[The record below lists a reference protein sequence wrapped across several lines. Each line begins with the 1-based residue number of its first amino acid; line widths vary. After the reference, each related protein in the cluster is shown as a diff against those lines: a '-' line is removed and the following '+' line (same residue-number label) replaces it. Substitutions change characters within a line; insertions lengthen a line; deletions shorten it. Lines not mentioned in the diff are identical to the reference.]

1 MVCFNND
8 LASRFISP
16 TSMPHHI
23 PTLLQQA
30 IVKHQQGFL
39 RQAEDLYV
47 QVLQIDAQQFDAL
60 HMIGLIAKQRGD
72 TQSALNFFAKAIQSN
87 PRDARVHCNLG
98 ATFQQIGNS
107 KQALACY
114 DLALAIKADY
124 ALAWNNRGNS
134 LRALER
140 FSEALDSFTKALEL
154 QINYPEAFL
163 NRGIC
168 LQALEQHTQ
177 AIHDFDDA
185 LKLKHNYIEATF
197 ARAFSL
203 QQLRRYDEAYAT
215 YTRALDLTLTADG
228 RHSNPEKIAAMYC
241 NRGMVSTKLQR
252 DIAALE
258 DFQHAISLRP
268 HFSKAYLQA
277 AHVYQR
283 LQQKEAAVEYY
294 QAALAAATHNRGEPD
309 DALQQQI
316 AYHLAALGE
325 APTPTAAPA
334 SYVKELFDQYADH
347 FDTHLQEQLAY
358 QVPQLLQAA
367 LQDLQIG
374 QNRQLTHAIDLG
386 CGTGLCGNFLAA
398 IATRVTGVD
407 LSEKMLAK
415 ARARAVYD
423 DLVCDDILHY
433 LEQQSNTADLMIAA
447 DVLVYLGD
455 LECLFALFRDRL
467 QAGSYVAFS
476 VEESNSNEVCL
487 QASQRYAHSAAY
499 LKRLAD
505 QYEFNFLHCS
515 RHIGRRD
522 RQQNL
527 TSLIVVLQKN

>member
-1 MVCFNND
+1 M
-8 LASRFISP
+8 S
-16 TSMPHHI
+16 HHI

-30 IVKHQQGFL
+30 IIKHQQGFL
-39 RQAEDLYV
+39 QQAEDLYV

-72 TQSALNFFAKAIQSN
+72 TQTALNFFAKAIQSN
-87 PRDARVHCNLG
+87 PRDAKVHCNLG

-114 DLALAIKADY
+114 DLALSINADY

-134 LRALER
+134 LRSLERYPEALE
-140 FSEALDSFTKALEL
+140 SFTKALEL

-168 LQALEQHTQ
+168 LQALEQHSQ
-177 AIHDFDDA
+177 AIQDFDDA
-185 LKLKHNYIEATF
+185 LKLKHNYIEAEF

-203 QQLRRYDEAYAT
+203 QQLRLYDQAYAA
-215 YTRALDLTLTADG
+215 YTRALELTLTADG
-228 RHSNPEKIAAMYC
+228 RHTNPEKIAAMYC

-258 DFQHAISLRP
+258 DFQHAICLRP
-268 HFSKAYLQA
+268 QFAKAYLHA

-283 LQQKEAAVEYY
+283 LQQKEAALEHY
-294 QAALAAATHNRGEPD
+294 QAALAATHSQGQPD
-309 DALQQQI
+309 ESLQQQVT
-316 AYHLAALGE
+316 YHLAALGA
-325 APTPTAAPA
+325 APTPAAAPA

-367 LQDLQIG
+367 LQDLRIG
-374 QNRQLTHAIDLG
+374 QNRLLSHAIDLG
-386 CGTGLCGNFLAA
+386 CGTGLCGDFLAA

-407 LSEKMLAK
+407 LSENMLAK

-433 LEQQSNTADLMIAA
+433 LAQQSNTADLLIAA

-455 LECLFALFRDRL
+455 LERLFALFHDRL
-467 QAGSYVAFS
+467 QAGGYVAFS
-476 VEESNSNEVCL
+476 VEESDSAEICL
-487 QASQRYAHSAAY
+487 QASQRYAHSAPY
-499 LKRLAD
+499 LTRLAD
-505 QYEFNFLHCS
+505 QYGFNISHCS
-515 RHIGRRD
+515 RHFGRRD
-522 RQQNL
+522 GQQNL
-527 TSLIVVLQKN
+527 TSLILVLQKN

>member
-1 MVCFNND
+1 M
-8 LASRFISP
+8 S
-16 TSMPHHI
+16 HHI

-39 RQAEDLYV
+39 QQAENLYV

-87 PRDARVHCNLG
+87 PRDAGVHCNLG

-140 FSEALDSFTKALEL
+140 FPEALDSFTKALEL

-185 LKLKHNYIEATF
+185 LKLNSNCIEAAF

-228 RHSNPEKIAAMYC
+228 RHTNREKIAAMYC
-241 NRGMVSTKLQR
+241 NRGMVATRLQR

-268 HFSKAYLQA
+268 HFAKAYVQA

-283 LQQKEAAVEYY
+283 LQQKEAAIEHY
-294 QAALAAATHNRGEPD
+294 QAALTATHKHDEPD
-309 DALQQQI
+309 DAFQQQI
-316 AYHLAALGE
+316 AYHLAALGA
-325 APTPTAAPA
+325 APTPAAAPA

-358 QVPQLLQAA
+358 QVPQLLQAT
-367 LQDLQIG
+367 LQDLKIG
-374 QNRQLTHAIDLG
+374 QNTALSHAIDLG
-386 CGTGLCGNFLAA
+386 CGTGLCGDFLAA
-398 IATRVTGVD
+398 IATRITGVD

-415 ARARAVYD
+415 ARARAIYD
-423 DLVCDDILHY
+423 DLICDDILHY
-433 LEQQSNTADLMIAA
+433 LVQHTNTVDLLIAA

-455 LECLFALFRDRL
+455 LERLFGLFRDRL
-467 QAGSYVAFS
+467 QTGGYVAFS
-476 VEESNSNEVCL
+476 VEESDSSEISL

-505 QYEFNFLHCS
+505 QYRFNFLHCS

-522 RQQNL
+522 GQQNL
-527 TSLIVVLQKN
+527 TSLIVVLQSN

>member
-1 MVCFNND
+1 M
-8 LASRFISP
+8 S
-16 TSMPHHI
+16 HHI

-39 RQAEDLYV
+39 QQAEDLYV

-98 ATFQQIGNS
+98 ATLQQIGNS

-114 DLALAIKADY
+114 DLALTIKADY
-124 ALAWNNRGNS
+124 VLAWNNRGNS

-140 FSEALDSFTKALEL
+140 YPEALESFTKALEL

-168 LQALEQHTQ
+168 LQALEQHSQ
-177 AIHDFDDA
+177 AIQDFDDA
-185 LKLKHNYIEATF
+185 LKLKHNYIEAEF

-203 QQLRRYDEAYAT
+203 QQLRLYDEAYAA
-215 YTRALDLTLTADG
+215 YTRALELTLTADG
-228 RHSNPEKIAAMYC
+228 RHTNPEKIAAMYC

-258 DFQHAISLRP
+258 DIQHAISLRP
-268 HFSKAYLQA
+268 QFAKAYLHA
-277 AHVYQR
+277 AHVYLR
-283 LQQKEAAVEYY
+283 LQQKEAALEHY
-294 QAALAAATHNRGEPD
+294 QAALAATHSDSKPD
-309 DALQQQI
+309 ESLQQQI
-316 AYHLAALGE
+316 AYHLAALGA
-325 APTPTAAPA
+325 APTPAAAPA

-358 QVPQLLQAA
+358 QVPQLLQTA
-367 LQDLQIG
+367 LQDLKIG
-374 QNRQLTHAIDLG
+374 QDKPLSHAIDLG
-386 CGTGLCGNFLAA
+386 CGTGLCGDFLAA

-423 DLVCDDILHY
+423 DLVCDEILHY
-433 LEQQSNTADLMIAA
+433 LAQQSNTADLLIAA
-447 DVLVYLGD
+447 DVFVYLGD
-455 LECLFALFRDRL
+455 LERLFALFRDRL
-467 QAGSYVAFS
+467 QTGGYVAFS
-476 VEESNSNEVCL
+476 VEESDSAEICL

-499 LKRLAD
+499 LTRLAD
-505 QYEFNFLHCS
+505 QYGFHLSHCS
-515 RHIGRRD
+515 RHFGRRD
-522 RQQNL
+522 GQQDL
-527 TSLIVVLQKN
+527 TSLILVLQKN

>member
-39 RQAEDLYV
+39 QQAEDLYV

-398 IATRVTGVD
+398 IAMRVTGVD

-433 LEQQSNTADLMIAA
+433 LAQQSNTADLLIAA

-522 RQQNL
+522 GQQNL